1 MSDLARRRFDELA
14 APYLDDAFSLA
25 RWLAGNASDAED
37 IVQDAC
43 LRLLKSRADAPVAHP
58 RAFMLAV
65 VRNTAL
71 SWLAKNRP
79 RALVSVG
86 GAEEAET
93 HPDAVEPLAT
103 ASAEAALIA
112 AAEREEIEAAI
123 AELPLALRETL
134 VMREVNGLSYR
145 EISEAL
151 ETPIG
156 TVMSRLARARAQLAT
171 KLGARR

>member
-1 MSDLARRRFDELA
+1 VTDAARRRFDELA

-25 RWLAGNASDAED
+25 RWLSGSATDAED

-43 LRLLKSRADAPVAHP
+43 LRLLKSRGDAPVEHP

-65 VRNTAL
+65 VRNAAHG
-71 SWLAKNRP
+71 WLAKNRP
-79 RALVSVG
+79 RALVSAG
-86 GAEEAET
+86 GAEEAEA
-93 HPDAVEPLAT
+93 HPQALAPLAT
-103 ASAEAALIA
+103 ASAEEAMIA
-112 AAEREEIEAAI
+112 AAEREEIEQAI

-145 EISEAL
+145 EIASAL
-151 ETPIG
+151 DAPIG
-156 TVMSRLARARAQLAT
+156 TVMSRLARARARLAT